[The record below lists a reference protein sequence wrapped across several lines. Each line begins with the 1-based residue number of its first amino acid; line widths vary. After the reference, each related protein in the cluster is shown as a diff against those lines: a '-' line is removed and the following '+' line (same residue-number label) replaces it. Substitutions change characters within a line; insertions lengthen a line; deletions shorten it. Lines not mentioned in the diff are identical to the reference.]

1 MSAPLR
7 YLPVAGNFHAE
18 RYGLIGHDEAD
29 VAAWRA
35 AHPDY
40 TGGFWF
46 DYGDGGEE
54 VDVTEIFAA
63 LDATLSDLAAESA
76 EGRIGDTKIERAA

>member
-7 YLPVAGNFHAE
+7 YLPTPGNFHAE

-35 AHPDY
+35 AHPEY
-40 TGGFWF
+40 RGGFWF
-46 DYGDGGEE
+46 DYADGSEDQI
-54 VDVTEIFAA
+54 DVTEKFECEPAA
-63 LDATLSDLAAESA
+63 SAWVESIRELVRGAA
-76 EGRIGDTKIERAA
+76 